1 MKDEKSDLPKY
12 NWSIANKKDGVLTK
26 KSGRLVKFL
35 KLMAW
40 QNLSHIHMRTFH
52 SREMFPYFS
61 FTAFA
66 V

>member
-35 KLMAW
+35 KLMA
-40 QNLSHIHMRTFH
+40 
-52 SREMFPYFS
+52 
-61 FTAFA
+61 
-66 V
+66 